1 MMGVKFMAIK
11 TRVLVYP
18 ETGKIRSYGEAIYD
32 LFGGE
37 KPVDKIPP
45 AYSCNNDRLVFIG
58 VKVGRQL
65 PDDLRLFCGSMDK
78 SRATYVAIF
87 GNGDESTINAVAN
100 TLREAGTEVVG
111 EILNV
116 DVPFLSFIK
125 KLKPEEKARIEEWAQ
140 KIFDDVVSR

>member
-1 MMGVKFMAIK
+1 MMGVKIMAIK

-32 LFGGE
+32 MLGGE

-45 AYSCNNDRLVFIG
+45 AYSCNNDRLVYIG

-87 GNGDESTINAVAN
+87 ANGDKATVDAVAN
-100 TLREAGTEVVG
+100 TLREAGTQVVG
-111 EILNV
+111 ETLYV

-125 KLKPEEKARIEEWAQ
+125 KLKPEEKEKIESWAK
-140 KIFDDVVSR
+140 KIFDDVLSR

>member
-1 MMGVKFMAIK
+1 MMGVKIMAIK

-32 LFGGE
+32 MLGGE

-100 TLREAGTEVVG
+100 TLREAGTKWSARPC
-111 EILNV
+111 I

-125 KLKPEEKARIEEWAQ
+125 NLNPKKKKNRKLGEKDI
-140 KIFDDVVSR
+140 